1 MPANNFIRNLQN
13 KPEGVKKQVVWLMT
27 FAAGLAIAA
36 LWVMSAQSKL
46 AELSRNSDTA
56 LGKPLPN
63 EFKEEVKNVNQELP
77 TIGSSLKTILDVMT
91 KKDASKKEDTKE
103 ETANT
108 ETQNKESSAEESKP
122 ARLPVE

>member
-1 MPANNFIRNLQN
+1 M
-13 KPEGVKKQVVWLMT
+13 
-27 FAAGLAIAA
+27 
-36 LWVMSAQSKL
+36 
-46 AELSRNSDTA
+46 
-56 LGKPLPN
+56 GKPLPN

-77 TIGSSLKTILDVMT
+77 TIGSSLKTILEVMT
-91 KKDASKKEDTKE
+91 KKDASKKEDTEE

>member
-1 MPANNFIRNLQN
+1 MANNFIRNLQN
-13 KPEGVKKQVVWLMT
+13 KPEGVKKQIVWLAT

-36 LWVMSAQSKL
+36 FWVMSAQSKL

-56 LGKPLPN
+56 LGKPLPD
-63 EFKEEVKNVNQELP
+63 EFKDELKNANQELP
-77 TIGSSLKTILDVMT
+77 TIGSSLKTILEVMAQ
-91 KKDASKKEDTKE
+91 KDASKKEDTKE

>member
-1 MPANNFIRNLQN
+1 MPANNFIQNLQN

-56 LGKPLPN
+56 LGKPLPD
-63 EFKEEVKNVNQELP
+63 EIKDEMKNADQELP
-77 TIGSSLKTILDVMT
+77 TIGSSLKTILEVMAQ
-91 KKDASKKEDTKE
+91 KDASKKEDLKE